1 MTASTVDSDITA
13 GASCRAKSNRRSARL
28 WHGRIDVQDRLKGRR
43 IIVFGSATGIGAAT
57 VKRLTEEGAR
67 VCAADINLAGA
78 ENTAKEA
85 GGEAFAVH
93 VDISD
98 EASVNAAVETAVSRL
113 GGLDGAHI
121 NAADLRVIMEDS
133 DALALDL
140 AVFDR
145 TIAVNLRGHLLCTR
159 AVVPHLLKNEA
170 SAIVYTSSGS
180 SVGAEPTRPSYAM
193 SKAGVNALMR
203 HVASRWGREGLVANV
218 LQPGFTVTGEMKKQM
233 DANAGEGEKWAKH
246 FMAETPHTRLGMSED
261 HAGVVAMLLSDDGR
275 WINGAVIDVNG
286 GSLMRG

>member
-1 MTASTVDSDITA
+1 MNS
-13 GASCRAKSNRRSARL
+13 RL
-28 WHGRIDVQDRLKGRR
+28 EDRR
-43 IIVFGSATGIGAAT
+43 IIIFGSATGIGAAT
-57 VKRLTEEGAR
+57 VKRLAAEGAR

-78 ENTAKEA
+78 EAAAQAA
-85 GGEAFAVH
+85 GNGAFAVH

-98 EASVNAAVETAVSRL
+98 EQSVNEAVKTAVERL

-159 AVVPHLLKNEA
+159 AVVPHLLKNKQ

-180 SVGAEPTRPSYAM
+180 AHGAEPTRPSYAM

-203 HVASRWGREGLVANV
+203 HVSSRWGKEGLTANV
-218 LQPGFTVTGEMKKQM
+218 LAPGFTVTGEMKAQM
-233 DANAGEGEKWAKH
+233 EANGPEAEKWAQY
-246 FMAETPHTRLGMSED
+246 FMSRTPHTRLGESED
-261 HAGVVAMLLSDDGR
+261 HAAVVALLLSADGR
-275 WINGAVIDVNG
+275 WINGSIIDVNG
-286 GSLMRG
+286 GSLMRA

>member
-1 MTASTVDSDITA
+1 M
-13 GASCRAKSNRRSARL
+13 NN
-28 WHGRIDVQDRLKGRR
+28 RLKDRR

-57 VKRLTEEGAR
+57 VKRLVEEGAQ

-78 ENTAKEA
+78 QAAAEA
-85 GGEAFAVH
+85 AGDGAFAVH

-98 EASVNAAVETAVSRL
+98 EQSVNDAVATAVERL

-159 AVVPHLLKNEA
+159 AVVPHLLKNKE

-180 SVGAEPTRPSYAM
+180 AHGAEPTRPSYAM

-203 HVASRWGREGLVANV
+203 HVASRWGKEGLVANV
-218 LQPGFTVTGEMKKQM
+218 LAPGFTVTGEMKAQM
-233 DANAGEGEKWAKH
+233 EANAEEAQKWAQY
-246 FMAETPHTRLGMSED
+246 FMSRTPHTRLGESED
-261 HAGVVAMLLSDDGR
+261 HAAVVALLLSADGR
-275 WINGAVIDVNG
+275 WINGSILDVNG

>member
-1 MTASTVDSDITA
+1 MTS
-13 GASCRAKSNRRSARL
+13 
-28 WHGRIDVQDRLKGRR
+28 RLKDRR
-43 IIVFGSATGIGAAT
+43 IIIFGSATGIGAAT
-57 VKRLTEEGAR
+57 VQRLAEEGAK

-78 ENTAKEA
+78 EAAAQAA
-85 GGEAFAVH
+85 GNGAFAVH

-98 EASVNAAVETAVSRL
+98 EQSVNAAVKTAVERL

-159 AVVPHLLKNEA
+159 AVVPHLLKNKE

-180 SVGAEPTRPSYAM
+180 AHGAEPTRPSYAM

-203 HVASRWGREGLVANV
+203 HVASRWGREGLTANV
-218 LQPGFTVTGEMKKQM
+218 LAPGFTVTGEMKAQM
-233 DANAGEGEKWAKH
+233 EANGPEAEKWAQY
-246 FMAETPHTRLGMSED
+246 FMSRTPHTRLGESED
-261 HAGVVAMLLSDDGR
+261 HAAVVALLLSADGR
-275 WINGAVIDVNG
+275 WINGSIIDVNG
-286 GSLMRG
+286 GSLMRA

>member
-1 MTASTVDSDITA
+1 MNS
-13 GASCRAKSNRRSARL
+13 
-28 WHGRIDVQDRLKGRR
+28 RLKDRR
-43 IIVFGSATGIGAAT
+43 IIVFGS
-57 VKRLTEEGAR
+57 LTEEGAR

-78 ENTAKEA
+78 EAAAQAA
-85 GGEAFAVH
+85 GNGAFAVK

-98 EASVNAAVETAVSRL
+98 EQSVNDAVQTAVDKL

-121 NAADLRVIMEDS
+121 NAADLRVIMDDS

-159 AVVPHLLKNEA
+159 AVVPHLLKNKE

-180 SVGAEPTRPSYAM
+180 AHGAEPTRPSYAM

-203 HVASRWGREGLVANV
+203 HVASRWGKEGLTANV
-218 LQPGFTVTGEMKKQM
+218 LAPGFTVTGEMKAQM
-233 DANAGEGEKWAKH
+233 DANASEAEKWASH
-246 FMAETPHTRLGMSED
+246 FMARTPHTRLGQSED
-261 HAGVVAMLLSDDGR
+261 HAGVVALLLSADGR
-275 WINGAVIDVNG
+275 WINGSIIDVNG
-286 GSLMRG
+286 GSLMRA

>member
-1 MTASTVDSDITA
+1 M
-13 GASCRAKSNRRSARL
+13 K
-28 WHGRIDVQDRLKGRR
+28 DRLKGRR

-67 VCAADINLAGA
+67 VCAADINLEGA
-78 ENTAKEA
+78 ERTAREA
-85 GGEAFAVH
+85 GGEAFATH

-98 EASVNAAVETAVSRL
+98 EASVKAAVDAAVARF

-121 NAADLRVIMEDS
+121 NAADLRVIMQDS
-133 DALALDL
+133 DALDLDL

-159 AVVPHLLKNEA
+159 AVLPHLLKNEA
-170 SAIVYTSSGS
+170 SAIVYTSSGA

-193 SKAGVNALMR
+193 SKAGLNALMR
-203 HVASRWGREGLVANV
+203 HVAARWGKQGVTANV
-218 LQPGFTVTGEMKKQM
+218 LSPGFTVTGEMKVQM
-233 DANAGEGEKWAKH
+233 EANAAEATKWSQYY
-246 FMAETPHTRLGMSED
+246 MDRTPHTRLGESED

-275 WINGAVIDVNG
+275 WINGAIIDVNG